1 MQGHELSLDDAIQII
16 MLAHQPAASREQ
28 RLAASEL
35 FTQVAEFA
43 LLSALEDA

>member
-1 MQGHELSLDDAIQII
+1 MSIDDAAQII

-35 FTQVAEFA
+35 FTQVAK
-43 LLSALEDA
+43 LQLIICPD